1 MNKKIKITQN
11 STTQRYLLLIFCH
24 IFLSSHII
32 GICVNLGG
40 GGYQTVNMLLY
51 LAFLQLCYYVSLSYE
66 SVTFTGCV
74 ASIVVKGAECG
85 CLTTCVTIGKLFN
98 LPKP

>member
-1 MNKKIKITQN
+1 M
-11 STTQRYLLLIFCH
+11 
-24 IFLSSHII
+24 
-32 GICVNLGG
+32 
-40 GGYQTVNMLLY
+40 NMLLY
-51 LAFLQLCYYVSLSYE
+51 LAFLQLRYYVSLSYE